1 MHRAMPINAAIIDSL
16 NVPKELTLEFFAAFA
31 RFEYALKRA
40 GYVVGDDKS
49 ASPSWDRFAVDLRD
63 MGDAALAPV
72 IAACVYLREH
82 PPKKQVV
89 NNGNLEWAVRPAAG
103 SPIEDVLLSVRT
115 VRNNVFHGGKFPT
128 GIVEEP
134 LRDRRLIEE
143 CLAVLNALLDLQL
156 PHNVAGYFKA

>member
-1 MHRAMPINAAIIDSL
+1 MPTNAGIIELL
-16 NVPKELTLEFFAAFA
+16 NVPKELTLEFFATFA
-31 RFEYALKRA
+31 RFEYALKRS

-49 ASPSWDRFAVDLRD
+49 ASPSWDRFAVDLRN

-72 IAACVYLREH
+72 LAGCVYLREH

-89 NNGNLEWAVRPAAG
+89 RNGNLEWAVRPAAG
-103 SPIEDVLLSVRT
+103 SPIEDVVLSIRT

-128 GIVEEP
+128 EIVEEP

-143 CLAVLNALLDLQL
+143 CLAVLKALLDLQL
-156 PHNVAGYFKA
+156 PNNVAGHFNA

>member
-1 MHRAMPINAAIIDSL
+1 MPINSDIIDSL

-40 GYVVGDDKS
+40 GYVVGNDKS
-49 ASPSWDRFAVDLRD
+49 ASAGWDRFAVDLRD

-72 IAACVYLREH
+72 LAVCVYLRQH

-89 NNGNLEWAVRPAAG
+89 NNGKLEWVVRPVAG
-103 SPIEDVLLSVRT
+103 SPIEDVLLSIRT

-128 GIVEEP
+128 GVVAEP
-134 LRDRRLIEE
+134 LRDRQLIEE
-143 CLAVLNALLDLQL
+143 CLAVLNAVLEL
-156 PHNVAGYFKA
+156 PLPNTIAGHFKA